1 MTRVQGDVTLS
12 IAKLLPRV
20 PESCFWEITDACN
33 LRCLHCEADAG
44 CASPEELTTS
54 EALGVAVELAE
65 AGCQKVF
72 LTGGEP
78 LLRQDWPVLAKCFSD
93 LRITVSIISNGVL
106 VNASTIAQML
116 EAGVSG
122 LSVSLDG
129 NREVHDAIRVP
140 AHGSTP
146 SSYDSAIRA
155 IELGVRSP
163 IKTAVVSLIHRKN
176 LHELRGLY
184 ELMVS
189 LGVAVWQVQICM
201 PLGRMR
207 SRTEEFL
214 VAPSDLVDLEQ
225 TLAGFIEEGR
235 LQLAVGD
242 NIGYYGRC
250 EPTIRG
256 AVRNT
261 KSFWLGCVAGCR
273 VVGLC
278 SNGDVKGCPS
288 HPRTLVV
295 GNLREQTFAKIWAD
309 ESRFAYNTGDG
320 TDQLAESC
328 RACSFHRLCRG
339 GCRSMALGTSGN
351 LFDNHYCLQRI
362 SNGPSLCQQAGAPC
376 AKAV

>member
-1 MTRVQGDVTLS
+1 VPKRGDVTLNAAA
-12 IAKLLPRV
+12 ILPRV
-20 PESCFWEITDACN
+20 PESCYWEITDACN

-44 CASPEELTTS
+44 WASPDELTTS
-54 EALGVAVELAE
+54 EALDVAVQLAE

-78 LLRQDWPVLAKCFSD
+78 LLRQDWPAIAKCFSD
-93 LRITVSIISNGVL
+93 LRIAVSIISNGVL
-106 VNASTIAQML
+106 VNPSTIAQML

-129 NREVHDAIRVP
+129 NREVHDAIRIP

-146 SSYDSAIRA
+146 SSYDSALRA
-155 IELGVRSP
+155 VELGVKSP
-163 IKTAVVSLIHRKN
+163 LKTAAVSLIHRKN
-176 LHELRGLY
+176 LHQLRALY

-214 VAPSDLVDLEQ
+214 VAPSDLVAIEQ
-225 TLAGFIEEGR
+225 TLASFIEEGR

-256 AVRNT
+256 AVRHT
-261 KSFWLGCVAGCR
+261 KSFWLGCLAGCR

-288 HPRTLVV
+288 HPRSLGV
-295 GNLREQTFAKIWAD
+295 GNLRQQRFADIWGDA
-309 ESRFAYNTGDG
+309 SRFAYNTGDV
-320 TDQLAESC
+320 TNQLAASC
-328 RACSFHRLCRG
+328 RACSYHRLCRG
-339 GCRSMALGTSGN
+339 GCRSMALGSSGD
-351 LFDNHYCLQRI
+351 LFDNRYCLQRV
-362 SNGPSLCQQAGAPC
+362 SGGPSLCQQPGAPC
-376 AKAV
+376 AKAI